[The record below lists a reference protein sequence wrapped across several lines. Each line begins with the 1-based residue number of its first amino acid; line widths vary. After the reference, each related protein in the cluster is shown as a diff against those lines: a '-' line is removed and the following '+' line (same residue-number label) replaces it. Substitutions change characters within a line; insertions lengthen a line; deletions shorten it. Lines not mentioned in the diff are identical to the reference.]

1 MGTSRAMAKYVIYCL
16 NERGGF
22 SRSEW
27 IDADNDADAL
37 IQARKLSLEQDCE
50 VWLRDRMVGRVPAAR
65 PQL

>member
-1 MGTSRAMAKYVIYCL
+1 MAKYVIYCL

-37 IQARKLSLEQDCE
+37 IQARKLRLEQDCE